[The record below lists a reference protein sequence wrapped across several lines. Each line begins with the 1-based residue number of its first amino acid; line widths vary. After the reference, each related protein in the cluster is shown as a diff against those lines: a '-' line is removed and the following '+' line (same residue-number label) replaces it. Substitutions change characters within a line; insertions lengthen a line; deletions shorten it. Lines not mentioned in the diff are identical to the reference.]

1 MKTFVQILLFIFTL
15 NSFIYAQCNVN
26 IIGSDFAWCT
36 PCEGTAYANATGGTA
51 PYTYSWSTGD
61 ITAFID
67 SLCAGNY
74 IVTITDDLGCVA
86 TDSVTINQTG
96 SPMTVSISSTAASS
110 PTTCDACIT
119 VDIIG
124 GCVPYNL
131 IWASPGDPTWPPC
144 SACPFETYTVTV
156 TDACGCS
163 IVDSITTDTTATV
176 GIENISQ
183 KNSIDIYPNPSSEFL
198 IIEVTNYS
206 PTLIATVTDINGNI
220 LSTTKIN
227 RKSIIIKTSELATGI
242 YLIHI
247 QDGKKI
253 IQTKKWIKQ

>member
-1 MKTFVQILLFIFTL
+1 MKTFILFLITFFSLIKL
-15 NSFIYAQCNVN
+15 SFSQCDVNVLGN
-26 IIGSDFAWCT
+26 DFAWCT

-61 ITAFID
+61 TTDFID

-74 IVTITDDLGCVA
+74 IVTIIDDLGCVA

-96 SPMTVSISSTAASS
+96 TTMTLNMTATAASC
-110 PTTCDACIT
+110 PTCCDVCINPNLT
-119 VDIIG
+119 G
-124 GCVPYNL
+124 GCAPYSYSWL
-131 IWASPGDPTWPPC
+131 PSDPNWPPC

-156 TDACGCS
+156 TDNCGCTA
-163 IVDSITTDTTATV
+163 VDSITTDTISTV
-176 GIENISQ
+176 GMENITL
-183 KNSIDIYPNPSSEFL
+183 KNSIIDIYPNPSSEFL

-227 RKSIIIKTSELATGI
+227 RKSTIIKTSEFTPGV

-247 QDGKKI
+247 QDGEKI